1 MRSKIP
7 SPSASRQW
15 ATTLGAAALLAA
27 LGAPAAL
34 ASDCDL
40 QVSHA
45 PTGSQG
51 DTAAVAITSQTLV
64 AGVNGWER
72 VGWQAA
78 ADTTITA
85 VTLVRDEG
93 TEHRT
98 DGDLAEGMAE
108 DVSELRFCA
117 TAGDTEAPPANEAEV
132 VRVSATGEESAPEP
146 AQKPAAEP
154 TGELADDPVA
164 VEEPEP
170 TAPTDTTDDTD
181 TSSQAAGTDEADA
194 PVPAPAPTS
203 SGSEHEIDVPQR
215 GERGDE
221 TGTADADA
229 DADVEQA
236 ALAAAASE
244 PGAPLAGGLVGA
256 LIGLIVIAGAQR
268 RRTQE
273 ERR

>member
-1 MRSKIP
+1 MRSATP
-7 SPSASRQW
+7 SPSASRRW
-15 ATTLGAAALLAA
+15 ATTLGATVLLAA

-51 DTAAVAITSQTLV
+51 DTAAVAITSQTLA
-64 AGVNGWER
+64 AGVDGWER

-85 VTLVRDEG
+85 VTLVREAG

-117 TAGDTEAPPANEAEV
+117 TTGDTEAPPADEAEV
-132 VRVSATGEESAPEP
+132 VQVTAVAAEEP
-146 AQKPAAEP
+146 AAAPVEEPAEEP
-154 TGELADDPVA
+154 ADDPVV
-164 VEEPEP
+164 VEEPAATESDEAHAPADDEPRETEAPNEADEAPAPTDPNEELEPLGPEHVQWDGAIAAADADIEGATLAATVREP
-170 TAPTDTTDDTD
+170 TAPM
-181 TSSQAAGTDEADA
+181 AGA
-194 PVPAPAPTS
+194 
-203 SGSEHEIDVPQR
+203 
-215 GERGDE
+215 
-221 TGTADADA
+221 
-229 DADVEQA
+229 
-236 ALAAAASE
+236 
-244 PGAPLAGGLVGA
+244 LVGA
-256 LIGLIVIAGAQR
+256 IIGLIVIAGTQR
-268 RRTQE
+268 RRTEE